1 MSTYGPFS
9 TYAIALVL
17 DQDSKWAPL
26 VICMKDDERNRLGNK
41 SFWKTTWDEEYW
53 DMLCK

>member
-26 VICMKDDERNRLGNK
+26 VICMKDDERNRLEKDRK
-41 SFWKTTWDEEYW
+41 SVV
-53 DMLCK
+53 